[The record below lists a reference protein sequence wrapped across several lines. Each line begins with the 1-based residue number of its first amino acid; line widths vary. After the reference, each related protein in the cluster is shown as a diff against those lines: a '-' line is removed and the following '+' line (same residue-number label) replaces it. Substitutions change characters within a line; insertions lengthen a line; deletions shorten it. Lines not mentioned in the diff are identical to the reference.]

1 VRHLLIA
8 LILTAH
14 YCLEVA
20 ICLPWTLG
28 LRLFVR
34 ASAWWPL
41 DWGLRFPPKL
51 VALAGPWR
59 AIYCNSSWQYWGPWV
74 SWPGRQ
80 RTSGWRK
87 LVMANNESFVEANIG
102 VERWTLRT
110 LQIKSV
116 EVLT

>member
-1 VRHLLIA
+1 MMHVRSQKLASDASSNDSLRQSQQPFVRHLLIA

-51 VALAGPWR
+51 VALAGP
-59 AIYCNSSWQYWGPWV
+59 
-74 SWPGRQ
+74 
-80 RTSGWRK
+80 
-87 LVMANNESFVEANIG
+87 
-102 VERWTLRT
+102 
-110 LQIKSV
+110 
-116 EVLT
+116 